1 MNKKDK
7 LEIIDKNLSK
17 RHINLDPNGY
27 FIIKI
32 DFSEEKIIF
41 FILIQGL
48 AGPIKEE
55 EVLMQ

>member
-32 DFSEEKIIF
+32 DFSEEKL
-41 FILIQGL
+41 ILEHYL
-48 AGPIKEE
+48 N
-55 EVLMQ
+55 